1 MATSTSD
8 RRAAALADLLAR
20 WATQPVLRDRLV
32 ARLETRP
39 LEAVADL
46 VGVEPRALTAKRKR
60 AAHAAARR
68 LLALLRTIA
77 AAETK
82 GPRGFRMT
90 ADGVRPLLTG
100 VVATLG
106 DAIGPLTASAAG
118 SVSTQAG
125 NEEIC
130 RLRTKEV
137 EDRYRDVQDAL
148 QRWDQCVE
156 ANDVPLDQL
165 PQLETVCAAEL
176 MNLYAAGE
184 AYLTARYNQEIAC
197 AGLDD

>member
-8 RRAAALADLLAR
+8 KRAAALADLLAR

-46 VGVEPRALTAKRKR
+46 VGVEPRALEAKRKR

-68 LLALLRTIA
+68 LLALLRMVA
-77 AAETK
+77 AAESK
-82 GPRGFRMT
+82 SRRGFRMT
-90 ADGVRPLLTG
+90 VDGVRPLLIG
-100 VVATLG
+100 VVATLS

-118 SVSTQAG
+118 SVSAQSG

-148 QRWDQCVE
+148 QRWDQCV
-156 ANDVPLDQL
+156 ADNDVPIDQL
-165 PQLETVCAAEL
+165 GQLETVCGAEL
-176 MNLYAAGE
+176 MNLNAAGE

-197 AGLDD
+197 AGLGD